1 MVIDKGEIAEMG
13 THDELIAHNGVYK
26 RLVLRQLTAGSFK
39 ESLNIEKD
47 QDFENTQ
54 LWWHGFLFVNFFL
67 SVTLSGF

>member
-47 QDFENTQ
+47 QDFENTK
-54 LWWHGFLFVNFFL
+54 L
-67 SVTLSGF
+67 